1 LRDIINLICYTLH
14 QSCYNSI
21 LTSGKDVLNP
31 SAIAKITIIK
41 GELNLLAARTAIAPV
56 SVDIFPVVQLKSDIS
71 LAVFGT
77 IAINSYQCFAGEK
90 TILLEQKLENV
101 NFKSTFTRIRIT
113 FRWLDTNI
121 EYSIDL
127 LNTFNTYNT
136 QMMTLVLQCMNMHVY
151 IEGILNKSI
160 IKDQNTFILSIN
172 KISIEIT
179 KAQLMSFTNPSMGS
193 KYEEIIHS
201 CGNLAITQP
210 PPIIKKINS
219 GLNGIESPIK
229 PHTPIKQSTPK
240 HSKTPISDKSHH
252 KIAKLDNELLNNLTE
267 NPVEYYKGKIFEL
280 AKTQQGSKYLQNV
293 VQYST
298 QESICFI
305 ASEVENDFAALLID
319 KYGNYFCQKF
329 IQSIQ
334 PTVRVKLLKIV

>member
-1 LRDIINLICYTLH
+1 
-14 QSCYNSI
+14 
-21 LTSGKDVLNP
+21 VLNP

-41 GELNLLAARTAIAPV
+41 GELNLLTARTAIAPI

-101 NFKSTFTRIRIT
+101 NFKPAFTRIRIT

-127 LNTFNTYNT
+127 LNTFNTYNS
-136 QMMTLVLQCMNMHVY
+136 QMVTLVLQCMNMHVY
-151 IEGILNKSI
+151 IEGIINKSI

-179 KAQLMSFTNPSMGS
+179 KAQLMSFTTSSMGS
-193 KYEEIIHS
+193 KYEEIRHS
-201 CGNLAITQP
+201 CGNLATQ

-219 GLNGIESPIK
+219 DLNSIENPIKK

-240 HSKTPISDKSHH
+240 HSKTPISEKGSH
-252 KIAKLDNELLNNLTE
+252 KITKLDNELLNNLTE

-305 ASEVENDFAALLID
+305 AGEVENDFAALLID

-334 PTVRVKLLKIV
+334 PTVRARLLKIVMP

>member
-1 LRDIINLICYTLH
+1 ML
-14 QSCYNSI
+14 S
-21 LTSGKDVLNP
+21 P

-41 GELNLLAARTAIAPV
+41 GELNLLAARTAITPI
-56 SVDIFPVVQLKSDIS
+56 SVDIFPAVQLKSDIS

-77 IAINSYQCFAGEK
+77 IAINSYQCYAGEK
-90 TILLEQKLENV
+90 TILLEQKFDNV
-101 NFKSTFTRIRIT
+101 NFKSAFTRIRIT

-127 LNTFNTYNT
+127 LNTFSTYNS
-136 QMMTLVLQCMNMHVY
+136 QMITLVLQCMNMHVY
-151 IEGILNKSI
+151 IEGIITKSI
-160 IKDQNTFILSIN
+160 IKDQNIFILSVN

-179 KAQLMSFTNPSMGS
+179 KAQLMSFNTASISS

-201 CGNLAITQP
+201 CGNLAIGS

-219 GLNGIESPIK
+219 DLSNIENPIK
-229 PHTPIKQSTPK
+229 PIVKQSTPK
-240 HSKTPISDKSHH
+240 HAKTTNSEKSNH
-252 KIAKLDNELLNNLTE
+252 KISKLDNELLNNLTE
-267 NPVEYYKGKIFEL
+267 NPVEYYKGKIVEL

-305 ASEVENDFAALLID
+305 ATEVENDFAVLLID

-334 PTVRVKLLKIV
+334 PAVRLKLLKIVLWLY

>member
-1 LRDIINLICYTLH
+1 M
-14 QSCYNSI
+14 
-21 LTSGKDVLNP
+21 LNP

-41 GELNLLAARTAIAPV
+41 GELNLLAARTAIAPI
-56 SVDIFPVVQLKSDIS
+56 SVNIFPVVQLKSDIS

-101 NFKSTFTRIRIT
+101 NFKSAFTRIRIT
-113 FRWLDTNI
+113 FRWLETNI

-127 LNTFNTYNT
+127 LNTFSTYNS
-136 QMMTLVLQCMNMHVY
+136 QMVTLVLQCMNMHVY
-151 IEGILNKSI
+151 IEGIINKSI

-179 KAQLMSFTNPSMGS
+179 KAQLMSFTNSSMGS

-201 CGNLAITQP
+201 CGNLAISQP
-210 PPIIKKINS
+210 SIIKKINS
-219 GLNGIESPIK
+219 DLNSIESPIK
-229 PHTPIKQSTPK
+229 PHTPIRQSTPK
-240 HSKTPISDKSHH
+240 HSKTPISEKSRH
-252 KIAKLDNELLNNLTE
+252 KIVKLDNELLNNLTE
-267 NPVEYYKGKIFEL
+267 NPVEFYKGKIFEL

-334 PTVRVKLLKIV
+334 PAVRVKLLKIV